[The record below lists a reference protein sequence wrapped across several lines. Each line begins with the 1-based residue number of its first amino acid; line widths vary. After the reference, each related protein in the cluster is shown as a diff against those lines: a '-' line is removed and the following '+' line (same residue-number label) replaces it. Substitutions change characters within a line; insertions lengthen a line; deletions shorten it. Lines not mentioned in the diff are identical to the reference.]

1 MAAYLL
7 AEAAVADAG
16 AYESYKQLAQSAIAQ
31 YGGRYLVRGGASQI
45 LEGDWK
51 APPRLVIVEFESV
64 EQARKFYDSPE
75 YRAARAARKGVAD
88 MNMLVVQGI

>member
-7 AEAAVADAG
+7 AEAAVTDPV

-31 YGGRYLVRGGASQI
+31 YGGRYLVRGGSSQI

-51 APPRLVIVEFESV
+51 APPRLVIVEFPSLD
-64 EQARKFYDSPE
+64 QAQKFYDSPE
-75 YRAARAARKGVAD
+75 YRAARAARQGAAD